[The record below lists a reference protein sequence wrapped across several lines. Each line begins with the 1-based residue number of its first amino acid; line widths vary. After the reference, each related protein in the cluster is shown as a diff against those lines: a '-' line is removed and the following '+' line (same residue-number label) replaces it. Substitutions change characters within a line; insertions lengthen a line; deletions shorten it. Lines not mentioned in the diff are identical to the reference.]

1 MNQQQQL
8 QEAKILFASG
18 QLDKSIE
25 SFNRAEE
32 QGSDIIDTCLSRGA
46 AFVALRRFE
55 EAERDFSSVLEA
67 DSDNERAYYFRGVAR
82 AALGQYQAAILDLTQ
97 SLCRNNDRG
106 VARLLRGLAYS
117 ELGQSSDA
125 EMDFKTVAAFSEY
138 EMESFKNVFGVIDSP
153 FKNTKAM
160 LSENNAPWKNV
171 LSDRSAQMLRNLLD
185 D

>member
-1 MNQQQQL
+1 MNQQQEL
-8 QEAKILFASG
+8 REAKILFASG
-18 QLDKSIE
+18 QLEKSIE

-55 EAERDFSSVLEA
+55 EAERDFSSVLER
-67 DSDNERAYYFRGVAR
+67 DRDNERAFYFRGVAR

-106 VARLLRGLAYS
+106 IAHLLRGLAYS

-125 EMDFKTVAAFSEY
+125 ELDFNSAAAFSEF

-160 LSENNAPWKNV
+160 LSEENAPWKNV

-185 D
+185 N

>member
-8 QEAKILFASG
+8 RDAKILFASG
-18 QLDKSIE
+18 QLEKSIDC
-25 SFNRAEE
+25 FDRAEE
-32 QGSDIIDTCLSRGA
+32 LGSDVIDTCLSRGA

-55 EAERDFSSVLEA
+55 EAERDFSSVLET

-82 AALGQYQAAILDLTQ
+82 VALGQYQAAILDLTQ
-97 SLCRNNDRG
+97 SLCRNSDRG

-117 ELGQSSDA
+117 ELGQSGDA
-125 EMDFKTVAAFSEY
+125 EMDFKTVADFSEY

-160 LSENNAPWKNV
+160 LSGDKAPWKNV

-185 D
+185 N

>member
-1 MNQQQQL
+1 MSHQQQL
-8 QEAKILFASG
+8 REAKILFASG

-46 AFVALRRFE
+46 ALVALRRFE

-67 DSDNERAYYFRGVAR
+67 DSDNERAFYFRGVAR
-82 AALGQYQAAILDLTQ
+82 AALGQYQASILDLTQ

-106 VARLLRGLAYS
+106 IAHLLRGLAYS

-125 EMDFKTVAAFSEY
+125 ELDFNSAAAFSEA
-138 EMESFKNVFGVIDSP
+138 ELESFKNVFGVIDSP
-153 FKNTKAM
+153 FKNTKAL
-160 LSENNAPWKNV
+160 LSKENAPWKNV

-185 D
+185 N

>member
-1 MNQQQQL
+1 MNHHQQL

-25 SFNRAEE
+25 SFNLAEE

-46 AFVALRRFE
+46 ALVALRRFQ
-55 EAERDFSSVLEA
+55 EAERDFSNVLEV
-67 DSDNERAYYFRGVAR
+67 DRHNERAFYFRGVAR
-82 AALGQYQAAILDLTQ
+82 AALGKYQAAILDLTQ

-106 VARLLRGLAYS
+106 IAHLLRGLAYL
-117 ELGQSSDA
+117 ELGQSRDA
-125 EMDFKTVAAFSEY
+125 ELDFNSAAAFSES
-138 EMESFKNVFGVIDSP
+138 EMVSFKNVFGVIDSP

-160 LSENNAPWKNV
+160 LSEESAPWKNV

-185 D
+185 N